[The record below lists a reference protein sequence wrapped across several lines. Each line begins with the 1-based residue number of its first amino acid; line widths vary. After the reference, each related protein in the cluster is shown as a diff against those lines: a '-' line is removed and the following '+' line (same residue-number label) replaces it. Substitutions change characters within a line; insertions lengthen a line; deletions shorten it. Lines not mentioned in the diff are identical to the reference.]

1 MKLKQTLLACLVAAS
16 FNSHAST
23 DIMPEQSGNV
33 LMGYWHNWCNSQGYQ
48 SGVAACIKLTDVNTK
63 YNVVA
68 VSFMTASSDSSI
80 PTFTLSTDVQSELGI
95 TENDFIEQI
104 SELNQQGRSVV
115 LSLGGADAHIEL
127 SSGDE
132 TALAN
137 EIIRLVDTYG
147 FDGIDID
154 LEQSAISAGD
164 NNTVIPQALIQVK
177 EHYQEQGLNFMI
189 TMAPEY
195 PYLRDGGAYVTYIEQ
210 LEGYYDFINP
220 QFYNQGGDGI
230 WIDGKGWLAQNDD
243 SVKSDFIYY
252 IADSLINGT
261 NGYTQIDNDKLVF
274 GLPTNIDAANNG
286 YVSDPQDLYT
296 AFTQLSDEGHPLKG
310 IMGWSV
316 NWDMGTNVSGQ
327 NYNSQF
333 VSDYASFILDDQAS
347 SDDGSSDEATGSIE
361 FSGIYDMR
369 VQRGE
374 SFNALDGVSATD
386 AEGKDITSSI
396 TTSGSVDTSE
406 EGTYTLYYTV
416 TDSNG
421 NKLNAERTITVY
433 NDAPVLNGIDDAT
446 ISLNSEFDPL
456 EGVSATDSQ
465 EGDLTDNI
473 SIQGEVNTAV
483 EGSYTLTY
491 TIEDQWQA
499 STSLSRVITVT
510 SEDITE
516 CSVDTWSSTSVYNA
530 NDTVSYA
537 GQTWTAQWWTQGEE
551 PGTTG
556 EWGVWRTDDTACS
569 TVSDD
574 TTSDDS
580 TSDSDSGSSDV
591 TGDSWSASTVYT
603 QGETVSYSGQN
614 WEAQWWTQG
623 DEPGTTGEWGV
634 WRVAQ

>member
-1 MKLKQTLLACLVAAS
+1 MNIKQTLLACLVAAS

-23 DIMPEQSGNV
+23 DIMPEQSGNIF
-33 LMGYWHNWCNSQGYQ
+33 MGYWHNWCNSQGYQ
-48 SGVAACIKLTDVNTK
+48 SGVAACISLTDINSK

-68 VSFMTASSDSSI
+68 VSFMTASNSDSSI
-80 PTFTLSTDVQSELGI
+80 PTFTLDTDLQSELGM
-95 TENDFIEQI
+95 TEDDFIQQI
-104 SELNQQGRSVV
+104 SDLNEQGRSVV
-115 LSLGGADAHIEL
+115 LSLGGANADISL
-127 SSGDE
+127 STGDE
-132 TALAN
+132 DALAN

-147 FDGIDID
+147 FDGLDID
-154 LEQSAISAGD
+154 LESTSISAAN

-189 TMAPEY
+189 TMAPEF
-195 PYLRDGGAYVTYIEQ
+195 PYLREGGAYVTYIEQ

-230 WIDGKGWLAQNDD
+230 WVDDAGWLAQNDD

-261 NGYTQIDNDKLVF
+261 NGFTQIDNDKLVF
-274 GLPTNIDAANNG
+274 GLPTNVDAADNG
-286 YVSDPQDLYT
+286 YVSSPQDLYD
-296 AFTQLSDEGHPLKG
+296 AFTQLSEDGHPLKG

-316 NWDMGTNVSGQ
+316 NWDKGTNVSGQ

-333 VSDYASFILDDQAS
+333 VSDYGSFILDDQA
-347 SDDGSSDEATGSIE
+347 SSDEATGSIE

-386 AEGKDITSSI
+386 ADGNDITSSI
-396 TTSGSVDTSE
+396 STSGTVDITE
-406 EGTYTLYYTV
+406 EGTYTVYYTV
-416 TDSNG
+416 TDSDES
-421 NKLNAERTITVY
+421 KLEAERTITVY
-433 NDAPVLNGIDDAT
+433 NDAPVLTGIDDAT
-446 ISLNSEFDPL
+446 ISIDSEFDPL
-456 EGVSATDSQ
+456 DGVSATDSQ
-465 EGDLTDNI
+465 DGDLTDNI
-473 SIQGEVNTAV
+473 SIQGEVNIAI

-510 SEDITE
+510 SDDITE
-516 CSVDTWSSTSVYNA
+516 CSSTTWSSTSIYNA

-556 EWGVWRTDDTACS
+556 EWGVWRTDDTDCS
-569 TVSDD
+569 S
-574 TTSDDS
+574 TSDDS
-580 TSDSDSGSSDV
+580 ASDTDSGSSDV
-591 TGDSWSASTVYT
+591 TGDSWSASTVYN
-603 QGETVSYSGQN
+603 QGEMISYSGQN